1 MIEKYVVVPVDHLP
15 ISVCMIQVELKKSF
29 DRLNRIAIEEQAAAE
44 AKLSSALDD
53 LASCRFTLANTQADN
68 MATSTQENLSE
79 QNIQLVEARE
89 NTFRAEVALS
99 ESLKE
104 TEEAKLQLDVMTQQ
118 SEQDMQQHNVALE
131 GMEDLR
137 AINDEYARKI
147 DLLNVS
153 NAALVSSNH
162 EKTDKLALTLKKMTE
177 SDANYTRY
185 EEHWVNKVAD
195 VTRMKNTSDARVA
208 TLEADA
214 RVATS
219 AQAQE
224 NVSELNLQ
232 LDEAREKSR
241 SAELA
246 LSEALKKT
254 EEAKLQLDVMTQ
266 QSEQDMQQHN
276 VALDEASQQLITVSQ
291 LEKVV
296 QRL

>member
-1 MIEKYVVVPVDHLP
+1 MRFL
-15 ISVCMIQVELKKSF
+15 
-29 DRLNRIAIEEQAAAE
+29 EQAAAE

-99 ESLKE
+99 KSLKE

-131 GMEDLR
+131 GMENLR

-162 EKTDKLALTLKKMTE
+162 DTTEELASTLKEMTE
-177 SDANYTRY
+177 SDALYTRY
-185 EEHWVNKVAD
+185 KEKWINKVAD
-195 VTRMKNTSDARVA
+195 LTRM
-208 TLEADA
+208 TLWH
-214 RVATS
+214 S
-219 AQAQE
+219 
-224 NVSELNLQ
+224 
-232 LDEAREKSR
+232 
-241 SAELA
+241 
-246 LSEALKKT
+246 
-254 EEAKLQLDVMTQ
+254 
-266 QSEQDMQQHN
+266 N
-276 VALDEASQQLITVSQ
+276 VAVLLNAWED
-291 LEKVV
+291 
-296 QRL
+296 